1 MSDSMLTGAEN
12 TQAAA
17 TSSAATEPAPAATAA
32 ATTQQPGAAQAETQ
46 TEAESKPASSETA
59 AQGAPEAY
67 TDFTAPEG
75 VTLGDEMSSEIGAL
89 AKELGLSQA
98 NAQKV
103 VDIGAKLAL
112 KGASDQAAQVQS
124 IHTDWR
130 EQSTNDKEF
139 GGDKLAE
146 SLSIAKA
153 AMEATATPQL
163 QMLLD
168 KSGLGNHP
176 EVIRHFLKIAP
187 AFAADKFVPSGTSPP
202 KGSKSAAEVL
212 YPNNA

>member
-1 MSDSMLTGAEN
+1 MTTSMLAGAEN
-12 TQAAA
+12 TPAAA
-17 TSSAATEPAPAATAA
+17 TSTAAEPAPAATAA
-32 ATTQQPGAAQAETQ
+32 TTQQPGEASAEPSAAPTET
-46 TEAESKPASSETA
+46 APASSETA

-67 TDFTAPEG
+67 TDFTAPDG
-75 VTLGDEMSSEIGAL
+75 VTLDPEMSGEIGAL
-89 AKELGLSQA
+89 AKELGLSQE

-112 KGASDQAAQVQS
+112 KGASDQAAHVQS
-124 IHTDWR
+124 IHNDWR

-163 QMLLD
+163 QTLLD

-187 AFAADKFVPSGTSPP
+187 AFAADKFVP
-202 KGSKSAAEVL
+202 GSKAPAGAGKSAAEVL